1 MIRLRWYSEA
11 NMNTTKPAKSQYSE
25 IEAAAV
31 IGVSV
36 EELRNI
42 IQQHITGREETAGD
56 ETKATSFRP
65 SDLALLKILARQHL
79 PVN

>member
-1 MIRLRWYSEA
+1 MGTEV
-11 NMNTTKPAKSQYSE
+11 NMTTTKPAKSQYSE

-42 IQQHITGREETAGD
+42 IKQHITGKEEVAAE
-56 ETKATSFRP
+56 ETKATTFRP
-65 SDLALLKILARQHL
+65 SDLALLRILARQSQSSA
-79 PVN
+79 PVH

>member
-1 MIRLRWYSEA
+1 MKSEV
-11 NMNTTKPAKSQYSE
+11 NMTTTKPAKSQYSE

-36 EELRNI
+36 EELRSI
-42 IQQHITGREETAGD
+42 IKQHITGREEAGD
-56 ETKATSFRP
+56 ETKATTFRP
-65 SDLALLKILARQHL
+65 SDLALLRILARQQA